1 MQIYRIKVVE
11 NILSEIKD
19 KSEIKKKKKKNY
31 NNFRIRKKR
40 KTLNMASE
48 ANCE

>member
-19 KSEIKKKKKKNY
+19 KSEIKKKKKNY

>member
-1 MQIYRIKVVE
+1 MQIYRIKVEE

-19 KSEIKKKKKKNY
+19 KSEIKKKKKNY